1 MASITV
7 DVSEVVKKLDPQDL
21 ERHLSIALEGAADRC
36 VRDDVRRY
44 PPPSRGPMKW
54 KSAKQRRWFFAA
66 LRRGEIE
73 VPYRRGQSPGSE
85 RLGASWTKP
94 VARKVGAGLIQAI
107 VGTNVSYAR
116 YVQDSGFQAAIHK
129 GNWQTVQDVARR
141 QAQPIK
147 RFIEQSLARWAK

>member
-1 MASITV
+1 MASITI
-7 DVSEVVKKLDPQDL
+7 DVSEAVKKLDPRDL
-21 ERHLSIALEGAADRC
+21 ERHLTISLKGASDL

-54 KSAKQRRWFFAA
+54 KSEKQRRWFFAA

-85 RLGASWTKP
+85 RLGASWTKR
-94 VARKVGAGLIQAI
+94 VTATGTEFRATI
-107 VGTNVSYAR
+107 GTNVSYAR

-129 GNWQTVQDVARR
+129 GNWQTVQDVVRR